1 MTLAL
6 RESTTTDSMLARWDT
21 RWKLAAVCVWIV
33 GAVSMQSLPGAALA
47 LGVALTIAALGR
59 LSVIVIVSRVLLL
72 MSTVLPLLIV
82 VPLVQRDA
90 GAFWHVGPVRISEA
104 GFVNALV
111 MMLRI
116 LAIGMLALVLTRTA
130 PLNHTLTAAHNLRVP
145 GMLVQIAKLAYR
157 YTFLLSSEMRR
168 MRIALRTRGFRIRT
182 DRQTYRTLG
191 YSVGSL
197 LVRSSDHADR
207 VSEAMR
213 CRGFDGTFRTLSDF
227 RTTSWDVLSFLV
239 SVGGTIALVVLDRVY
254 F

>member
-1 MTLAL
+1 MTLAI
-6 RESTTTDSMLARWDT
+6 RDSTTPDSMLARWDT
-21 RWKLAAVCVWIV
+21 RWKLAAIGVWIV
-33 GAVSMQSLPGAALA
+33 GVVSLQSLMGGILA
-47 LGVALTIAALGR
+47 LGVALIFAALGR
-59 LSVIVIVSRVLLL
+59 LSVNGVVGRLLL
-72 MSTVLPLLIV
+72 LTSTVLPLLIV

-90 GAFWHVGPVRISEA
+90 GTVWHVGPVRISEA

-116 LAIGMLALVLTRTA
+116 LAVGLFALVLTRTA
-130 PLNHTLTAAHNLRVP
+130 PLSRTLTAAHSLRVP
-145 GMLVQIAKLAYR
+145 GVLVQITQLAYR
-157 YTFLLSSEMRR
+157 YTFLLSSEVRR
-168 MRIALRTRGFRIRT
+168 MRIALRARGFRIRT

-213 CRGFDGTFRTLSDF
+213 CRGFDGTFRALADF
-227 RTTSWDVLSFLV
+227 RTTSWDVLSFLGSV
-239 SVGGTIALVVLDRVY
+239 SGTIALVALDRVY